1 MRKLGVDEWIVRLMK
16 VMYDGANSR
25 LRLNDYFGERFEV
38 TVDVHQGSILSPLLF
53 AIVIEALSLECLIG
67 CPWELLYSDDL
78 VVMSDN
84 LENLKNQLVLWCVF
98 QRSWCKL
105 NTLPDLK
112 PLDL

>member
-53 AIVIEALSLECLIG
+53 AIVIEALSLSLSSV
-67 CPWELLYSDDL
+67 LLVALGNSYIQMILS
-78 VVMSDN
+78 S
-84 LENLKNQLVLWCVF
+84 
-98 QRSWCKL
+98 
-105 NTLPDLK
+105 
-112 PLDL
+112 

>member
-53 AIVIEALSLECLIG
+53 AIVIEALSLSSV
-67 CPWELLYSDDL
+67 LLVALGNSYVQMILS
-78 VVMSDN
+78 S
-84 LENLKNQLVLWCVF
+84 
-98 QRSWCKL
+98 
-105 NTLPDLK
+105 
-112 PLDL
+112 

>member
-53 AIVIEALSLECLIG
+53 AIVIEALSLSSV
-67 CPWELLYSDDL
+67 LLVALGNSYIQMILS
-78 VVMSDN
+78 S
-84 LENLKNQLVLWCVF
+84 
-98 QRSWCKL
+98 
-105 NTLPDLK
+105 
-112 PLDL
+112 

>member
-53 AIVIEALSLECLIG
+53 AIVIEALSLSSVLLVALGNSYIQLI
-67 CPWELLYSDDL
+67 LS
-78 VVMSDN
+78 S
-84 LENLKNQLVLWCVF
+84 
-98 QRSWCKL
+98 
-105 NTLPDLK
+105 
-112 PLDL
+112 